1 MLSPIKK
8 KKDLHVSHMKIKG
21 IKTKSDHCKFH
32 LENNLLLYLLL
43 LIYLFLDSWA
53 YFLALV

>member
-1 MLSPIKK
+1 
-8 KKDLHVSHMKIKG
+8 MKIKG

-32 LENNLLLYLLL
+32 LKNNLLLYLLL